1 MAKRKTLYRNLRRLE
16 KIAIG
21 NTIITIEDNPR
32 SYVRIKIETSED
44 VKFPEREICKTDEN
58 AQIL

>member
-44 VKFPEREICKTDEN
+44 VKFLERETSKSEN
-58 AQIL
+58 VQIL